1 MYIFGKDAYNLF
13 HTYFLYADGI
23 KGCKGKTFVSR
34 KDAEIYMH
42 ALADKK
48 GLEDLECVERDLHE
62 RVYRAKNNN
71 KVTFYINRLD
81 KLEN

>member
-42 ALADKK
+42 TP
-48 GLEDLECVERDLHE
+48 C
-62 RVYRAKNNN
+62 
-71 KVTFYINRLD
+71 
-81 KLEN
+81 